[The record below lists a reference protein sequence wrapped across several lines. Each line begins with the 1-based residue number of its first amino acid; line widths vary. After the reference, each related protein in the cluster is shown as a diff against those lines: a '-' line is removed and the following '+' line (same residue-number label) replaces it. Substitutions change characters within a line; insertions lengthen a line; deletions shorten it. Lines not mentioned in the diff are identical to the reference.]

1 MVGDKLANGE
11 TPVDRKNRL
20 LSLAKIHG
28 EKWLELKCAIWSVEL
43 MNSDYKK
50 RSIPIKPQEVL
61 EFEVELPINERRKL
75 DKSFYR
81 DNPIIEGYYSRKNK
95 VKVENDSS
103 EIWLKNVLRVFLEH
117 GKSEEANRVIARLEE
132 FKQKKE

>member
-1 MVGDKLANGE
+1 MVGDRLANGE

-28 EKWLELKCAIWSVEL
+28 EKWLELECAMWTLEIFDIAYVKL
-43 MNSDYKK
+43 SD
-50 RSIPIKPQEVL
+50 PIKPTEVFQ
-61 EFEVELPINERRKL
+61 FEVDVPEYDRKKL

>member
-1 MVGDKLANGE
+1 MVGDRLANGE
-11 TPVDRKNRL
+11 TPVERKNRL

-28 EKWLELKCAIWSVEL
+28 EKWLELKCAMWTVEL

>member
-28 EKWLELKCAIWSVEL
+28 EKWLELKCAMWTVEL

-117 GKSEEANRVIARLEE
+117 GKSEEANRVIVRIEE
-132 FKQKKE
+132 FKEKE